1 MPTAK
6 EVIFGTDASTE
17 TQTLSTV
24 TEEQR
29 EAIANITK
37 RLQDFDPGTVTEGE
51 KFKFSPG
58 DLSLEGLDQFIR
70 GQGDREL
77 GFGGRLGEIVGQGPQ
92 DISEAFKLQVQDP
105 LLKTFEEEVLPG
117 ISRKF
122 SGSGTF
128 FSSERARADT
138 AAQGELISTLGRE
151 RTRFVMEERARTDAL
166 ALKGIGLGRQT
177 EQARFDTISKT
188 LLGSAGITTSRILGE
203 GNLNLQKYI
212 AENQAAL
219 APLMGALQGLSI
231 PQIENIISVFQA
243 QPGLLQGI
251 AGGFGQ
257 AAGAAV
263 GAAVFSDE
271 RLKENISTERGESI
285 LAEFL
290 NNLKPAEYDYINP
303 IHGKG
308 KHVSVMAQDLEKS
321 FLGRQMVI
329 DTPEGKMVDYGQGL
343 AFMLASKAYLNVRI
357 NELAKAS

>member
-77 GFGGRLGEIVGQGPQ
+77 GFEGRLGEIVGQGPQ
-92 DISEAFKLQVQDP
+92 DISEAVKLQVQDP

-166 ALKGIGLGRQT
+166 ALQGIGLGRQT
-177 EQARFDTISKT
+177 EQDRFDTISKT
-188 LLGSAGITTSRILGE
+188 LLVSAGITTDRLLVG
-203 GNLNLQKYI
+203 GNDNLQK
-212 AENQAAL
+212 
-219 APLMGALQGLSI
+219 
-231 PQIENIISVFQA
+231 
-243 QPGLLQGI
+243 
-251 AGGFGQ
+251 
-257 AAGAAV
+257 
-263 GAAVFSDE
+263 
-271 RLKENISTERGESI
+271 
-285 LAEFL
+285 
-290 NNLKPAEYDYINP
+290 
-303 IHGKG
+303 
-308 KHVSVMAQDLEKS
+308 
-321 FLGRQMVI
+321 
-329 DTPEGKMVDYGQGL
+329 
-343 AFMLASKAYLNVRI
+343 
-357 NELAKAS
+357 